1 MFYIN
6 YRWDL
11 GGHIAKLSKIKV
23 NKYNTI
29 LIWSFIIHAYKDTIY
44 HIDIIKKQHIYIYKL
59 SAYNMKMKKEKK
71 NKKKK
76 KKNRKENKKVA
87 RSFYILARN
96 F

>member
-44 HIDIIKKQHIYIYKL
+44 HIDIIKKQHIYIYINYLRITWKWR
-59 SAYNMKMKKEKK
+59 KKKRAKKKRKKIEKK
-71 NKKKK
+71 TKK
-76 KKNRKENKKVA
+76 
-87 RSFYILARN
+87 
-96 F
+96 